1 MMKRPSN
8 IAVFGLIAIGAWLI
22 MTYGVKQPNPNLK
35 RLMENRMEQ
44 TLGGEKAAANRGGAD
59 GLDTPSVAGIGGP
72 FSLID
77 QHGGAV
83 TEADFR
89 GDFMLVNF
97 GFTGCPDICPMQLE
111 AMSAAVD
118 ALGADGARVRP
129 VFITIDPERDTI
141 GRMAEF
147 AQNFHPRLIALTAP
161 AGRHT
166 KQAFLWCRSCG
177 ARIRDGPVFYK
188 HGMPTALDLATRC
201 AMCRAPKTSTCYI
214 PPDTPFSWKPCQL
227 HMRTAR

>member
-44 TLGGEKAAANRGGAD
+44 TLPGEKAAANRGGAD

-72 FSLID
+72 FSLVD
-77 QHGGAV
+77 QHGRAV

-89 GDFMLVNF
+89 GDFMLLNF

-111 AMSAAVD
+111 AMSEAVD

-147 AQNFHPRLIALTAP
+147 AQNFHPRLVALTGTPRQLERVSQAYRVFH
-161 AGRHT
+161 ARAEDQGTSEHYLIDHT
-166 KQAFLWCRSCG
+166 AYIYLMGPDGKYLAHFEPG
-177 ARIRDGPVFYK
+177 ASPEAIVEKIRDY
-188 HGMPTALDLATRC
+188 M
-201 AMCRAPKTSTCYI
+201 
-214 PPDTPFSWKPCQL
+214 
-227 HMRTAR
+227 